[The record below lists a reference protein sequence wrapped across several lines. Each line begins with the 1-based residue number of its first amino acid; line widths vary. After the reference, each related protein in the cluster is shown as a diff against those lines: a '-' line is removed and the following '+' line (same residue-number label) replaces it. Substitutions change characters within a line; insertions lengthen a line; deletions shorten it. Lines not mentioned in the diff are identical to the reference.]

1 MTNDKMTKQLP
12 NLRLLTVQFDAP
24 IQAWEL
30 PAFRGAVAQKAG
42 LEHDHFH
49 NHDNETGGFHYRLP
63 LVQYKQDH
71 GKPMLVCLNEGIE
84 ALHHFF
90 AQPNWTLH
98 LNGRELPVRVHRLD
112 MRQFSLDIQDRSRRY
127 HLRQWIGL
135 RDDNYGIYTRLDGAV
150 ERLYFLQK
158 VLHKQVLSL
167 LEQLDSAPAA
177 SDALTVKIQQVK
189 DERWVSY
196 KKVKML
202 AFSLEFTANVH
213 LPDYVGLGK
222 GCSEGWGVV
231 KGLG

>member
-1 MTNDKMTKQLP
+1 
-12 NLRLLTVQFDAP
+12 
-24 IQAWEL
+24 
-30 PAFRGAVAQKAG
+30 
-42 LEHDHFH
+42 
-49 NHDNETGGFHYRLP
+49 
-63 LVQYKQDH
+63 
-71 GKPMLVCLNEGIE
+71 
-84 ALHHFF
+84 
-90 AQPNWTLH
+90 
-98 LNGRELPVRVHRLD
+98 
-112 MRQFSLDIQDRSRRY
+112 
-127 HLRQWIGL
+127 
-135 RDDNYGIYTRLDGAV
+135 
-150 ERLYFLQK
+150 